1 MRVGVVRVYTSLL
14 IEGMSNVLP
23 SKLED
28 RHMSDNPKQVKI
40 SNWGP
45 IGGVFFVAYIGAA
58 VYFWHQASSFW
69 GDIWALVKAIA
80 WPGILVYQAMRAF
93 HV

>member
-1 MRVGVVRVYTSLL
+1 MVAYCFAGYGRDSIAWEEMRMG
-14 IEGMSNVLP
+14 
-23 SKLED
+23 
-28 RHMSDNPKQVKI
+28 DNTAKTVKVA
-40 SNWGP
+40 NWGP
-45 IGGVFFVAYIGAA
+45 IGGVFFVAYIGAV

-69 GDIWALVKAIA
+69 GDIWAIIKAVA